1 MNEPTPIPMNLDPNA
16 YAVSNVSIASSE
28 EDFGITIT
36 SGNQVRFYNLTPKH
50 AKRVMLLLQKE
61 VANYEEKFGELLTE
75 LPTVP
80 NQTEKKQFGFAEGN
94 KEN

>member
-1 MNEPTPIPMNLDPNA
+1 MEPTPVPMNLDPNA
-16 YAVSNVSIASSE
+16 YAVSNVSIAASE

-36 SGNQVRFYNLTPKH
+36 SGNQIRFYNLSPKH

-75 LPTVP
+75 LPTQP
-80 NQTEKKQFGFAEGN
+80 NQTDKKQFGFTDGST
-94 KEN
+94 EN

>member
-16 YAVSNVSIASSE
+16 YAISNVSIASSE

-36 SGNQVRFYNLTPKH
+36 SGNQVRFYNLSPKH

-61 VANYEEKFGELLTE
+61 VANYETKFGELLTE

-80 NQTEKKQFGFAEGN
+80 NQTEKKTFGFTDGS